1 MKIYISGKI
10 SEIEEEA
17 FRLFD
22 SKEKVLMDQ
31 GHDVVN
37 PMKLRHD
44 HDKSWQSYRKENI
57 KALMCCDA
65 ICMLK
70 NWTESK
76 EAVIEHGLAE
86 SLGINIVYES

>member
-10 SEIEEEA
+10 SGIEEEA

-44 HDKSWQSYRKENI
+44 HDKSWKSYMIEDI
-57 KALMCCDA
+57 KALVDCDA
-65 ICMLK
+65 IYMLK
-70 NWTESK
+70 NWTESQG
-76 EAVIEHGLAE
+76 AVIEHGLAE